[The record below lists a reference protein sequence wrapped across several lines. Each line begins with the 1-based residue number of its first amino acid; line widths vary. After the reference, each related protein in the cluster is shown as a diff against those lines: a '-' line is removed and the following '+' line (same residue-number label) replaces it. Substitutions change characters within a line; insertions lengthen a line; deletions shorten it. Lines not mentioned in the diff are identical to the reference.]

1 MYKSLNID
9 GKEYRLEYS
18 IEASLYAECVTT
30 LMDFL
35 SGMDG
40 EDDTEKIKN
49 TIASLSTMPK
59 VAITIF
65 YAGLIEAHGTHPD
78 GDGSVPDLNTAK
90 QLVRRYM
97 NEHKDDETGN
107 FYGILQ
113 MCIDQMTEDG
123 FFKLIG
129 LTEMVNQTKEP
140 NKAKRTAKK
149 VSEK

>member
-9 GKEYRLEYS
+9 GKEYHLEYS
-18 IEASLYAECVTT
+18 IEASLYADCVTT

-78 GDGSVPDLNTAK
+78 GDGSVPDLNTANN
-90 QLVRRYM
+90 LCAA
-97 NEHKDDETGN
+97 
-107 FYGILQ
+107 I
-113 MCIDQMTEDG
+113 
-123 FFKLIG
+123 
-129 LTEMVNQTKEP
+129 
-140 NKAKRTAKK
+140 
-149 VSEK
+149 

>member
-1 MYKSLNID
+1 
-9 GKEYRLEYS
+9 
-18 IEASLYAECVTT
+18 
-30 LMDFL
+30 
-35 SGMDG
+35 
-40 EDDTEKIKN
+40 
-49 TIASLSTMPK
+49 
-59 VAITIF
+59 
-65 YAGLIEAHGTHPD
+65 
-78 GDGSVPDLNTAK
+78 
-90 QLVRRYM
+90 M

>member
-9 GKEYRLEYS
+9 GKEYHLEYS
-18 IEASLYAECVTT
+18 IEASLYADCVTT

-49 TIASLSTMPK
+49 TIVSLSTMPK

-140 NKAKRTAKK
+140 NKAKRAAKK

>member
-9 GKEYRLEYS
+9 GKEYHLEYS
-18 IEASLYAECVTT
+18 IEASLYADCVTT

-35 SGMDG
+35 YGMDG

-49 TIASLSTMPK
+49 TIVSLSTMPK

-140 NKAKRTAKK
+140 NKAKRAAKK